1 MAVNIGPKIG
11 IDGEAEY
18 RKQLNNIIEQAKTL
32 DTEMRR
38 VTSSF
43 TENDSEQEKLSA
55 QMKVLNEQIRVQKQR
70 VDLLDQGLRES
81 SQKYGDSATQTLK
94 WRQALNDAK
103 TSLNNME
110 HSLDS
115 TDDGIEDVT
124 KSMKNGEKAAF
135 SFGDALTANLTAS
148 AITGAL
154 SSLKDGIDGIVEGSK
169 EYQKIMGSLEVS
181 SERAGYS
188 AEETAETYK
197 TLYGVLADDQT
208 AATTTANLQ
217 ALGLEQEQLTELTDA
232 AIGAW
237 ATYGDS
243 IPIDGLAE
251 SINETIKAGTVTGNF
266 ADVLNWAGTNED
278 EFNEKLKQ
286 AKSQTERTNIVMQEL
301 ASQGLPDA
309 GQAWRDTNKDL
320 VEANEATSDFQDST
334 AKLAKKLSPVST
346 AVQRGFNGIVDSAL
360 ELTEDVDID
369 GFVDAI
375 DDGFDFIKK
384 TVLPGIKGLFDFV
397 IDNKDAVISGIT
409 GIGAAFAVWKAAPTI
424 SKVTKSINGMIEGVK
439 KATTATE
446 FFNATLGKNP
456 AMAVATAVGLLVTG
470 IGFLITETQKETEE
484 ERISREALEQK
495 REALDEARESYLQ
508 VTEAARE
515 KAEKDLAEIQN
526 VQNLYNE
533 LNTLVEANG
542 KVKDANEARVDFI
555 LGELNAA
562 LDTEYKRTGD
572 QIDRYDE
579 MKNSVLDL
587 IEARKLEILL
597 EQSKTGADEAIVKM
611 AEADKAYAEN
621 YRAVQ
626 EQKKKYDEAYL
637 EWKELNEKKLRALEN
652 DTTEQWG
659 IDNWKQLG
667 ILQDRMEKEK
677 KLLDENQAELD
688 QNAADKQRYYE
699 AITLYNDAQT
709 LALEGNTKKAV
720 ELLEKQNNGFITATS
735 VAGESAEEQR
745 RKLQE
750 QYAEALIN
758 LEYYAEQYEKGTE
771 GFTKET
777 LTTYQ
782 NYAMD
787 AKKEMEKVGG
797 AIVDGTT
804 EGINGREWNLKST
817 IDNLFNLIPNWAKNV
832 LGIHSPSKVFKQ
844 IGEYTGEGF
853 ELGLS
858 DGMKTAFKSAEKE
871 IRLGT
876 SRLSAQADIHP
887 FSLPSNAIS
896 AGNVYTKTNSYGDFT
911 FTVVAQPGMD
921 EERIADVVMQ
931 RMQAEVLRREA
942 SFSK

>member
-409 GIGAAFAVWKAAPTI
+409 GIGAAFLTWKASSVVSDLTNKI
-424 SKVTKSINGMIEGVK
+424 KGLSGFIGKGGMAAI
-439 KATTATE
+439 
-446 FFNATLGKNP
+446 
-456 AMAVATAVGLLVTG
+456 AVGSFAALVQRVWQ
-470 IGFLITETQKETEE
+470 ETQKETEAE
-484 ERISREALEQK
+484 KEAREALEQK
-495 REALDEARESYLQ
+495 KEALDEIVSSYDSAREATFKNAEAELAQIDNTERLYEELESLTDEKGQ
-508 VTEAARE
+508 VADKDQARA
-515 KAEKDLAEIQN
+515 K
-526 VQNLYNE
+526 
-533 LNTLVEANG
+533 
-542 KVKDANEARVDFI
+542 FI
-555 LGELNAA
+555 LGELSEA
-562 LDTEYKRTGD
+562 LGKELTMTGD
-572 QIDRYDE
+572 QIDQYGKLQESMENYFESARIQTMMAASKNAYDKAIE
-579 MKNSVLDL
+579 NRSSLEEASFVAHEQLLAQRQKVEKQYYETWSGYTLD
-587 IEARKLEILL
+587 EI
-597 EQSKTGADEAIVKM
+597 KKM
-611 AEADKAYAEN
+611 ADHNTLNA
-621 YRAVQ
+621 Q
-626 EQKKKYDEAYL
+626 
-637 EWKELNEKKLRALEN
+637 WFLNEIDILE
-652 DTTEQWG
+652 
-659 IDNWKQLG
+659 
-667 ILQDRMEKEK
+667 EKEAAYK
-677 KLLDENQAELD
+677 ESAAKVTQAYQDIDTYRSASVAAEAGNVDEVIKILERQNQ
-688 QNAADKQRYYE
+688 
-699 AITLYNDAQT
+699 
-709 LALEGNTKKAV
+709 
-720 ELLEKQNNGFITATS
+720 GFITADS
-735 VAGESAEEQR
+735 IANMSAEEQKKILKNQYDEILFAFQEYQKNYIGGVQGYNEETLKILKKMAEDA
-745 RKLQE
+745 KL
-750 QYAEALIN
+750 EANSIGAN
-758 LEYYAEQYEKGTE
+758 TAD
-771 GFTKET
+771 GFTGT
-777 LTTYQ
+777 LQSKSREIENTVRGVFG
-782 NYAMD
+782 NAANV
-787 AKKEMEKVGG
+787 AK
-797 AIVDGTT
+797 A
-804 EGINGREWNLKST
+804 
-817 IDNLFNLIPNWAKNV
+817 V
-832 LGIHSPSKVFKQ
+832 LEIQSPSKVFKQ
-844 IGEYTGEGF
+844 IGEFSGEGF

-858 DGMKTAFKSAEKE
+858 DSMKTAFKSTEKE
-871 IRLGT
+871 IKDGM

>member
-409 GIGAAFAVWKAAPTI
+409 GIGAAFLTWKASSVVSDLTNKI
-424 SKVTKSINGMIEGVK
+424 KGLSGFIGKGGMAAI
-439 KATTATE
+439 
-446 FFNATLGKNP
+446 
-456 AMAVATAVGLLVTG
+456 AVGSFAALVQRVWQ
-470 IGFLITETQKETEE
+470 ETQKETEAE
-484 ERISREALEQK
+484 KEAREALEQK
-495 REALDEARESYLQ
+495 KEALDEIVSSYDSAREATFKNAEAELAQIDNTERLYEELESLTDEKGQ
-508 VTEAARE
+508 VADKDQARA
-515 KAEKDLAEIQN
+515 K
-526 VQNLYNE
+526 
-533 LNTLVEANG
+533 
-542 KVKDANEARVDFI
+542 FI
-555 LGELNAA
+555 LGELSEA
-562 LDTEYKRTGD
+562 LGKELTMTGD
-572 QIDRYDE
+572 QIDQYGKLQESMENYFESARIQTMMAASKNAYDKAIE
-579 MKNSVLDL
+579 NRSSLEEASFVAHEQLLAQRQKVEKQYYETWSGYTLD
-587 IEARKLEILL
+587 EI
-597 EQSKTGADEAIVKM
+597 KKM
-611 AEADKAYAEN
+611 ADHNTLNA
-621 YRAVQ
+621 Q
-626 EQKKKYDEAYL
+626 
-637 EWKELNEKKLRALEN
+637 WFLNEIDILE
-652 DTTEQWG
+652 
-659 IDNWKQLG
+659 
-667 ILQDRMEKEK
+667 EKEAAYK
-677 KLLDENQAELD
+677 ESAAKVTQAYQDIDTYRSASVAAEAGNVDEVIKILERQNQ
-688 QNAADKQRYYE
+688 
-699 AITLYNDAQT
+699 
-709 LALEGNTKKAV
+709 
-720 ELLEKQNNGFITATS
+720 GFITADS
-735 VAGESAEEQR
+735 IANMSAEEQKKILKNQYDEILFAFHEYQKNYIGGVQGYNEETLKILKKMAEDA
-745 RKLQE
+745 KL
-750 QYAEALIN
+750 EANSIGAN
-758 LEYYAEQYEKGTE
+758 TAD
-771 GFTKET
+771 GFTGT
-777 LTTYQ
+777 LQSKSREIENTVRGVFG
-782 NYAMD
+782 NAANV
-787 AKKEMEKVGG
+787 AK
-797 AIVDGTT
+797 A
-804 EGINGREWNLKST
+804 
-817 IDNLFNLIPNWAKNV
+817 V
-832 LGIHSPSKVFKQ
+832 LEIQSPSKVFKQ
-844 IGEYTGEGF
+844 IGEFSGEGF

-858 DGMKTAFKSAEKE
+858 DSMKTAFKSTEKE
-871 IRLGT
+871 IKDGM

>member
-397 IDNKDAVISGIT
+397 IDNKEAVMVGLT
-409 GIGAAFAVWKAAPTI
+409 GIGAAFATWKVATTI
-424 SKVTKSINGMIEGVK
+424 SNVTKTIKAMTDGVK
-439 KATTATE
+439 GANTAMKL
-446 FFNATLGKNP
+446 FNATLGANP

-470 IGFLITETQKETEE
+470 IGFLIAETQKETEE
-484 ERISREALEQK
+484 ERIAREALEAK
-495 REALDEARESYLQ
+495 KKALDETITSYENARDAAYESANADLAQ
-508 VTEAARE
+508 IQN
-515 KAEKDLAEIQN
+515 AEK
-526 VQNLYNE
+526 LYSE
-533 LNTLVEANG
+533 LTTL
-542 KVKDANEARVDFI
+542 ANETGNVTDKDRARAQFI
-555 LGELNAA
+555 LGELNTA
-562 LDTEYKRTGD
+562 LGTEYEMTGNQIKNYQTLQDEIGKTIETKRAEVMLAA
-572 QIDRYDE
+572 QEEVY
-579 MKNSVLDL
+579 K
-587 IEARKLEILL
+587 EAIKARSAAEEDANIKYKELL
-597 EQSKTGADEAIVKM
+597 EQRQKM
-611 AEADKAYAEN
+611 GE
-621 YRAVQ
+621 R
-626 EQKKKYDEAYL
+626 YL
-637 EWKELNEKKLRALEN
+637 EFEELSSEERIEWINKYGLADLLAHESEIKNLR
-652 DTTEQWG
+652 
-659 IDNWKQLG
+659 
-667 ILQDRMEKEK
+667 EKEK
-677 KLLDENQAELD
+677 AYEESQAIVD
-688 QNAADKQRYYE
+688 GVYQNITAYE
-699 AITLYNDAQT
+699 AAATA
-709 LALEGNTKKAV
+709 ALSGNVDKTI
-720 ELLEKQNNGFITATS
+720 EILGKQNDGFKTAAS
-735 VAGESAEEQR
+735 VAGESTEEQKR
-745 RKLQE
+745 
-750 QYAEALIN
+750 I
-758 LEYYAEQYEKGTE
+758 LEEQYENALLTLERYEQKYNE
-771 GFTKET
+771 GMEGYNEDT
-777 LTTYQ
+777 LNTLRKTAENAKIEAEKIGANIGSSTQLGLY
-782 NYAMD
+782 NASASLTNTVGSVFGNAINA
-787 AKKEMEKVGG
+787 AKK
-797 AIVDGTT
+797 A
-804 EGINGREWNLKST
+804 
-817 IDNLFNLIPNWAKNV
+817 

-844 IGEYTGEGF
+844 FGALSGEGF

-858 DGMKTAFKSAEKE
+858 DSMKTAFKSTEKE
-871 IRLGT
+871 IKAGM

>member
-55 QMKVLNEQIRVQKQR
+55 QTKVLSEQIRVQKQR
-70 VDLLDQGLRES
+70 VDLLDQGLREA
-81 SQKYGDSATQTLK
+81 SQKYGDTATETLK

-103 TSLNNME
+103 TSLNKME
-110 HSLDS
+110 HSLGS
-115 TDDGIEDVT
+115 TDDSVEDVT
-124 KSMKNGEKAAF
+124 ESLKDGEKAAF

-154 SSLKDGIDGIVEGSK
+154 SSLKDGIDGLVEGSK
-169 EYQKIMGSLEVS
+169 EYQKIMGSLSVS

-188 AEETAETYK
+188 AEDTTEIYK

-217 ALGLEQEQLTELTDA
+217 ALGLEQEQLTELTNA

-251 SINETIKAGTVTGNF
+251 GINETIKASTVTGNF

-286 AKSQTERTNIVMQEL
+286 AKTQTERTNIVMQEL

-334 AKLAKKLSPVST
+334 ARLAKKLSPVST

-397 IDNKDAVISGIT
+397 IDNKDAVMAGLT
-409 GIGAAFAVWKAAPTI
+409 GIGAAFATWKVATTI
-424 SKVTKSINGMIEGVK
+424 SNVTKSIKAMTDGVK
-439 KATTATE
+439 GANTVMKL
-446 FFNATLGKNP
+446 FNATLGKNP

-484 ERISREALEQK
+484 ERISREALEAK
-495 REALDEARESYLQ
+495 KKALDETITSYENARDAAYESANADLAQ
-508 VTEAARE
+508 IEN
-515 KAEKDLAEIQN
+515 AEK
-526 VQNLYNE
+526 LYNE
-533 LNTLVEANG
+533 LTTLADETGNVTD
-542 KVKDANEARVDFI
+542 KDRARAQFI

-562 LDTEYKRTGD
+562 LGTEYEMTGNQIKNYQTLQDEIRKTIETKRAEVMLAAQEEVYKEAIKTRSAAEEDANIKHKELMEQRQKMEENYSDFVSEYTRD
-572 QIDRYDE
+572 QIDWMYQNGIAEAIAYKQDME
-579 MKNSVLDL
+579 LLQEKANAYKESDAVLDGVYQN
-587 IEARKLEILL
+587 IAAYEAAATASLN
-597 EQSKTGADEAIVKM
+597 GNVDEAI
-611 AEADKAYAEN
+611 EILG
-621 YRAVQ
+621 RQ
-626 EQKKKYDEAYL
+626 
-637 EWKELNEKKLRALEN
+637 N
-652 DTTEQWG
+652 DGFKT
-659 IDNWKQLG
+659 
-667 ILQDRMEKEK
+667 
-677 KLLDENQAELD
+677 
-688 QNAADKQRYYE
+688 AA
-699 AITLYNDAQT
+699 
-709 LALEGNTKKAV
+709 
-720 ELLEKQNNGFITATS
+720 S
-735 VAGESAEEQR
+735 VAGESTEEQQR
-745 RKLQE
+745 IL
-750 QYAEALIN
+750 N
-758 LEYYAEQYEKGTE
+758 EQYENALLTLERYEQKYNE
-771 GFTKET
+771 GMEGYNEDT
-777 LTTYQ
+777 LNALRKTAE
-782 NYAMD
+782 N
-787 AKKEMEKVGG
+787 AKIEAEKIGANIGSSTQLGLNNASDSLNRTVGSVFG
-797 AIVDGTT
+797 NAIN
-804 EGINGREWNLKST
+804 I
-817 IDNLFNLIPNWAKNV
+817 AKRA

-858 DGMKTAFKSAEKE
+858 DSMKTAFKSAEKE
-871 IRLGT
+871 IKLGT

-887 FSLPSNAIS
+887 FSLPSSAVS

-911 FTVVAQPGMD
+911 FTVVAQPGMN

>member
-124 KSMKNGEKAAF
+124 KSMKDGEKAAF

-397 IDNKDAVISGIT
+397 IDNKDAVMVGLT
-409 GIGAAFAVWKAAPTI
+409 GIGAAFATWKVATTI
-424 SKVTKSINGMIEGVK
+424 SNVTKTIKAMTDGVK
-439 KATTATE
+439 GANTAMKL
-446 FFNATLGKNP
+446 FNATLGANP
-456 AMAVATAVGLLVTG
+456 AMAVAIGIGALTTAIGLL
-470 IGFLITETQKETEE
+470 IIESQKETEQEKLVRE
-484 ERISREALEQK
+484 EMERR
-495 REALDEARESYLQ
+495 DEAMESLISSYNE
-508 VTEAARE
+508 VKDAAYE
-515 KAEKDLAEIQN
+515 SANADLAQIEN
-526 VQNLYNE
+526 AERLYNE
-533 LNTLVEANG
+533 LTTLADETGNVTD
-542 KVKDANEARVDFI
+542 KDRARAQFI

-562 LDTEYKRTGD
+562 LGTEYEMTGNQIKNYQTLQNEIGKTIETKRAEVMLAAQEEVYKKAIETRAEAEKNAANAY
-572 QIDRYDE
+572 IDIMDYKAKIAKEYAGLDRDLTEQEVEFYSQMALRRNAAYSKELSDRSTKYAE
-579 MKNSVLDL
+579 YSAQASQAYKDIETYEAASEEVLRGNTQKA
-587 IEARKLEILL
+587 IELLNQQNQGFKTSADVVGQSAESQKEILG
-597 EQSKTGADEAIVKM
+597 Q
-611 AEADKAYAEN
+611 
-621 YRAVQ
+621 
-626 EQKKKYDEAYL
+626 
-637 EWKELNEKKLRALEN
+637 
-652 DTTEQWG
+652 
-659 IDNWKQLG
+659 
-667 ILQDRMEKEK
+667 
-677 KLLDENQAELD
+677 
-688 QNAADKQRYYE
+688 
-699 AITLYNDAQT
+699 
-709 LALEGNTKKAV
+709 
-720 ELLEKQNNGFITATS
+720 
-735 VAGESAEEQR
+735 
-745 RKLQE
+745 
-750 QYAEALIN
+750 QYAESLIKLN
-758 LEYYAEQYEKGTE
+758 DYAKKYKE
-771 GFTKET
+771 GVAGYTKEG
-777 LTTYQ
+777 LEELQ
-782 NYAMD
+782 RNAKES
-787 AKKEMEKVGG
+787 KKEAENVG
-797 AIVDGTT
+797 ANIVDGTIT
-804 EGINGREWNLKST
+804 GLNGRKIYLQGVV
-817 IDNLFNLIPNWAKNV
+817 DNLFSLVPAWARDI